1 MFDNDKPEEFLQIMK
16 EFKTTTDRTGTS
28 SATRKTHF
36 LRTMLRGEALR
47 ESEFLAGQVVSTTN
61 RYLKL
66 IKEGLIG

>member
-1 MFDNDKPEEFLQIMK
+1 MNY
-16 EFKTTTDRTGTS
+16 FKTATDGTGTTS
-28 SATRKTHF
+28 TTGKIRL
-36 LRTMLRGEALR
+36 LRHMLRGEALR